1 MDDSRLDDI
10 EEARQ
15 KFLNHDFEEKEFSV
29 DAERL
34 AKYAKAC
41 GETMPKFIDPTDAD
55 FQATPTWSSCL
66 SPDRLLPDG
75 FPMFD
80 GFTLDG
86 GKDVQPLAPIRPG
99 ATLTGRSHVHDIYTK
114 TGRSGRMIFIVS
126 RMELTDQTGKK
137 VAISDTRV
145 VIRENGAKKE
155 AAK

>member
-1 MDDSRLDDI
+1 MDDSRVDDI

-15 KFLNHDFEEKEFSV
+15 QFLNHDFEEKEFGV
-29 DAERL
+29 EAERL
-34 AKYAKAC
+34 AKYARAC
-41 GETMPKFIDPTDAD
+41 GETMTKYTDPSDAD

-66 SPDRLLPDG
+66 SPNRLLPDG

-86 GKDVQPLAPIRPG
+86 GKDVQPIAPIRPG
-99 ATLTGRSHVHDIYTK
+99 MTLTGRSHVHDIYTK

-126 RMELTDQTGKK
+126 RMELTDQSGDR

-145 VIRENGAKKE
+145 VIRENAAKKG
-155 AAK
+155 A

>member
-1 MDDSRLDDI
+1 MNDSAIDDV
-10 EEARQ
+10 EEARRR
-15 KFLNHDFEEKEFSV
+15 FLNHDFEAKDFGV

-41 GETMPKFIDPTDAD
+41 GETMGKYIDPSDPD

-66 SPDRLLPDG
+66 SPNRLLPED

-126 RMELTDQTGKK
+126 RMELTNQDDVK

-145 VIRENGAKKE
+145 VIRENAAKKG
-155 AAK
+155 AGK